1 VRVQASVVVLGL
13 AIAVPAVAQVR
24 DPNQQV
30 ADQQQATQKTQMR
43 TYELILRQAV
53 EHGGQEFA
61 VWTDQV
67 APGLLLASVSPPIIS
82 SIPVPG
88 RGIVFDIQIPEI
100 IPMQNKFL
108 TEMIRRQPQA
118 PPQQTVPGTPTQ
130 PTSGRV
136 QGTNGQMTPDLM
148 KTSPAGSPSMDANQ
162 RYSEYVRTAL
172 IDAILDNIGVL
183 TLKDDETLTVGAMGI
198 DVANTNPLYANTS
211 RKLILHVM
219 GSDMN
224 LFRQGKIT
232 RDELRDRIIEKHF

>member
-1 VRVQASVVVLGL
+1 LSFGNEEEHRRTNRRPRAEGGCVEQHHEQPADSTAGRPVKERNVRVQASVVVLGL

-30 ADQQQATQKTQMR
+30 ADQQQATQKNQMR

-108 TEMIRRQPQA
+108 TEMIRRQPQ
-118 PPQQTVPGTPTQ
+118 
-130 PTSGRV
+130 
-136 QGTNGQMTPDLM
+136 
-148 KTSPAGSPSMDANQ
+148 
-162 RYSEYVRTAL
+162 
-172 IDAILDNIGVL
+172 
-183 TLKDDETLTVGAMGI
+183 
-198 DVANTNPLYANTS
+198 
-211 RKLILHVM
+211 
-219 GSDMN
+219 
-224 LFRQGKIT
+224 
-232 RDELRDRIIEKHF
+232 